1 MSNPSLDAQKR
12 TIIGKQVK
20 QLRKQGLLP
29 ATVYGKGF
37 EPVSVQ
43 IEDRAFNLM
52 YRKAGKTS
60 LIDLMIEGTLASVFV
75 QDVQRHPVTRNILHA
90 DFKVV
95 DLKTAIHVEVPVIAV
110 GESPLVAR
118 GDALLNHVINTVMVE
133 ALPAELPQHIE
144 VDISVLNGFD
154 KHITAADLPT
164 GAGYKI
170 LTDSDQV
177 VLSLTQ
183 MRAASAEE
191 EAEEAAA
198 AAPAAD
204 EAAEEAPAADDEE

>member
-1 MSNPSLDAQKR
+1 MSTTIEAQKR
-12 TIIGKQVK
+12 AILGKKVK

-37 EPVSVQ
+37 EPASVQ
-43 IEDRAFNLM
+43 LDERAFNLT
-52 YRKAGKTS
+52 YRKAGKTT
-60 LIDLMIEGTLASVFV
+60 LIDLMIDGVLASVFV
-75 QDVQRHPVTRNILHA
+75 QAVQRHPVTRNILHV

-95 DLKTAIHVEVPVIAV
+95 DLKKAVHVEVPVIAI

-118 GDALLNHVINTVMVE
+118 GDAMLNHVINTVMVE

-144 VDISVLNGFD
+144 VDISALSGFD
-154 KHITAADLPT
+154 KSITVADLPT
-164 GAGYKI
+164 GGGYKV
-170 LTDSDQV
+170 LNDADQV

-183 MRAASAEE
+183 MRATAAE

-198 AAPAAD
+198 E
-204 EAAEEAPAADDEE
+204 EAAAAGEEAPTGDEESTEE